1 MLIWFESY
9 LSGRKQRAVVDG
21 ECSDWQNTQA
31 GVPQGSVLGP
41 LLFLIYINDI
51 VNNISTECF
60 LFADDSLLLDE
71 VESPVDSARK
81 LNCDLSSI
89 ST

>member
-1 MLIWFESY
+1 M
-9 LSGRKQRAVVDG
+9 
-21 ECSDWQNTQA
+21 
-31 GVPQGSVLGP
+31 
-41 LLFLIYINDI
+41 
-51 VNNISTECF
+51 F

-89 ST
+89 STWADRWLVTMNAEKTESVIFSAKKDKPFHPSQ